1 MVGKV
6 FSCSFSG
13 LNCKTIEVQAD
24 ISSGLPAF
32 SIVGLGDASVQE
44 SKERVRTSI
53 KNSGAKFPHTRKTI
67 NLAPAQIRKQGSH
80 FDLPIATSVLLADNQ
95 IPDHN
100 LTSSLIIGEL
110 SLTGKV
116 KRITGALPIAQHA
129 KEQGF
134 TKIFLPKDNA
144 HEASF
149 IEDIEIYPLE
159 TFKQLIE
166 YAQGL
171 KELKPFPHSKITHR
185 RTHRSSLFTNIV
197 GLEKAK
203 RGLLIAAAGGHN
215 TLLHG
220 SPGCGKTVICRA
232 FRSLLSKMTKEE
244 TLETT
249 KIFSIGGLLNSDT
262 PIIRDRSFREVHHTA
277 TLSSVIGGGTK
288 PRPGEISLAHNGVLF
303 LDEIAEFPRQIL
315 ESLRQPLEDKYIN
328 INRINGS
335 LKFPSNFTLLA
346 TMNPCPCG
354 YKGDRKISCICSEP
368 HVKRYQK
375 KISGPLL
382 DRFDIFIEVA
392 KTPMGR
398 IFSEGKKTQVDYEN
412 KIATASEIQK
422 QRFKN
427 HSKTTKN
434 SDMTLKEIKRT
445 CPLSKESKLILNQAS
460 KNLHL
465 SNRGYLKTI
474 KIARTIA
481 DLDHSENIQQH
492 HIAEAIQYRSRQL
505 S

>member
-13 LNCKTIEVQAD
+13 LNCKTVEVQAD
-24 ISSGLPAF
+24 ISAGLPSF
-32 SIVGLGDASVQE
+32 KVVGLGDISVQE

-53 KNSGAKFPHTRKTI
+53 KNSGAKFPQTRKTI
-67 NLAPAQIRKQGSH
+67 NLAPAQLRKQGSH
-80 FDLPIATSVLLADNQ
+80 FDLPIATAVLLADNQ
-95 IPDHN
+95 ISAQK
-100 LTSSLIIGEL
+100 LTNSMIIGEL

-116 KRITGALPIAQHA
+116 KRITGALPVTQHA
-129 KEQGF
+129 KDRGF

-144 HEASF
+144 LEASF
-149 IEDIEIYPLE
+149 IEGIEIYPIK

-171 KELKPFPHSKITHR
+171 KELKPIAHSKISNRRIHR
-185 RTHRSSLFTNIV
+185 PSLFTNIV

-232 FRSLLSKMTKEE
+232 FRSLLTQMTKEE
-244 TLETT
+244 TLEIT
-249 KIFSIGGLLNSDT
+249 KIFSIGGLLNSET
-262 PIIRDRSFREVHHTA
+262 PIIRERSFREVHHTA
-277 TLSSVIGGGTK
+277 TLASVIGGGSR

-303 LDEIAEFPRQIL
+303 LDEIAEFPKQIL
-315 ESLRQPLEDKYIN
+315 EALRQPLEDKYIN
-328 INRINGS
+328 INRINSS
-335 LKFPSNFTLLA
+335 LKFPSNFMLLA

-354 YKGDRKISCICSEP
+354 YNGDKRIPCICSESCI
-368 HVKRYQK
+368 KRYQK
-375 KISGPLL
+375 KLSGPLL

-392 KTPMGR
+392 KTPMGK
-398 IFSEGKKTQVDYEN
+398 IFSEDKTTQINYQN
-412 KIATASEIQK
+412 KIHTASEMQK
-422 QRFKN
+422 QRFKG
-427 HSKTTKN
+427 TTKINKN
-434 SDMTLKEIKRT
+434 SDMTIKEIKRT
-445 CPLSKESKLILNQAS
+445 CPLSQDSKLLLNQAS
-460 KNLHL
+460 KNLNL

-492 HIAEAIQYRSRQL
+492 HIAEAIQYRSHIT
-505 S
+505 